1 LIVPPDEVK
10 LKASV
15 IQAAFRDL
23 DWIAPPP
30 EHFLH
35 VSVWVGA
42 TDELSIGYARRSEA
56 ADPLRTALRPFREVD
71 LGTGI
76 VDEVLLCDV
85 PVAKSTFLRPW
96 RLIGSVTLDGQSF
109 ERN

>member
-76 VDEVLLCDV
+76 VDECCC
-85 PVAKSTFLRPW
+85 ATCRS
-96 RLIGSVTLDGQSF
+96 QSPRF
-109 ERN
+109 CGRGDLSAQ